1 MHRTHGWTNTF
12 TDKSLDPEQ
21 FLVAYHML
29 TQGIFFLQQSLKSL
43 LNNIIQRY
51 SPADKVFKT
60 RNFAR
65 CNSSDDIRMIVF
77 VAYRACMN
85 ALEENRCIYKRI

>member
-1 MHRTHGWTNTF
+1 MV
-12 TDKSLDPEQ
+12 PC
-21 FLVAYHML
+21 VAYHML
-29 TQGIFFLQQSLKSL
+29 TQAILFLRQSLESL

-65 CNSSDDIRMIVF
+65 CNSRDDIRMIVF
-77 VAYRACMN
+77 VAYCACMN
-85 ALEENRCIYKRI
+85 VLKRTGVSTKEFEVT